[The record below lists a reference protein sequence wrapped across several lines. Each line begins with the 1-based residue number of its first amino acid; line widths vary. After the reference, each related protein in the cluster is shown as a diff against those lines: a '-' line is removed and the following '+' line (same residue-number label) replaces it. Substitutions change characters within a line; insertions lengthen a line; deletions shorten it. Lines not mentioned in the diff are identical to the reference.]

1 MKKNIERLFESE
13 NICKDEHGIFV
24 PICVEDLKAQEI
36 GCGIYEYCIRT
47 GCAHFR
53 KVYLENGNK
62 YKN

>member
-1 MKKNIERLFESE
+1 MTKFLEKMFESE
-13 NICKDEHGIFV
+13 KIEKDVRGYFI
-24 PICVEDLKAQEI
+24 PICIEDLKAQEI